1 MNQFCSRYFVYEKAN
16 FQLYCKYQKTSIL
29 WGSLRFIIQTEQFA
43 CGSKSFWNELLNE
56 TNFFTLCSNSV
67 LTPSICKIRL
77 WFQKII
83 YMQKN
88 YTNSWC
94 MDKNIFEVKKYLQSD
109 CKTRSRWVFFI
120 AMNCSYW
127 KSYFKIAKE
136 KKYSKN
142 IPKSLINE
150 FIDAT
155 KNVLCLT
162 VFYVKNYISYK
173 ILE

>member
-43 CGSKSFWNELLNE
+43 FGSKSFWNELLNE

-109 CKTRSRWVFFI
+109 CKTRSRWVFFHCNELQLLKI
-120 AMNCSYW
+120 LFENCW
-127 KSYFKIAKE
+127 RK
-136 KKYSKN
+136 KN
-142 IPKSLINE
+142 IPKI
-150 FIDAT
+150 FQ
-155 KNVLCLT
+155 KV
-162 VFYVKNYISYK
+162 
-173 ILE
+173 